1 MQITWARSAS
11 KELQAL
17 PKAKQV
23 AVLEAVSSFAVD
35 PFGSHPNAKP
45 LKGSDGAVRLRV
57 GEYRVVL
64 VRGKGFIDVVKVA
77 HRKDV
82 YR

>member
-1 MQITWARSAS
+1 MQITWARSAT
-11 KELQAL
+11 KEFEGL
-17 PKAKQV
+17 PRAKQA
-23 AVLEAVSSFAVD
+23 AVLEAVSSFAAD
-35 PFGSHPNAKP
+35 PFGQRPNAKP
-45 LKGSDGAVRLRV
+45 LLGSDGAVRLRV

-64 VRGKGFIDVVKVA
+64 IRGKGFIDVVKVA